1 MQAKTI
7 NRLRFHISHQRNPPG
22 PGKLEEMNQMKI
34 SAEIGS
40 ATRLTAMASFDHLR
54 PKEVCHIMLR
64 LLFLH
69 QVTPI
74 ELEMFVGGPQRAQQL
89 SQPGSK
95 ANSANNCHS
104 SAML

>member
-1 MQAKTI
+1 
-7 NRLRFHISHQRNPPG
+7 
-22 PGKLEEMNQMKI
+22 MKI